1 MVLLTNIGYDKYM
14 DKKRVLFLCT
24 GNSARSQM
32 AEAILRKFAGENFE
46 IYSAGLEPKEINP
59 LTLKVLNEADIN
71 TEGQY
76 AKPLSKYI
84 GKMHFSYLITV
95 CSNAEE
101 RCPFFPGVDT
111 RMHWPFDDPAA
122 FNGSD
127 EERIAKFREIRDQI
141 QVRIIDWLKELG
153 ISYTK

>member
-1 MVLLTNIGYDKYM
+1 M
-14 DKKRVLFLCT
+14 LFLCT

-32 AEAILRKFAGENFE
+32 AEAILRKFAGENLE

-59 LTLKVLNEADIN
+59 LTLRVLNEAGIN
-71 TEGQY
+71 TDGQY
-76 AKPLSKYI
+76 AKPISMFI

-101 RCPFFPGVDT
+101 RCPFFPGVGT
-111 RMHWPFDDPAA
+111 RMHWPLDDPAA